1 MKKVPI
7 FGSLAAKLGTLFVPR
22 AAEQSALDKSLE
34 TILKRTEL
42 IEQKREFPPLVIF
55 PEGSTT
61 NNTTLCKFR
70 RGAFFDLR
78 KVQPVTLKY
87 KHGMVHPAI
96 ESLDEPF
103 TVFLL
108 CCTLTPMFVE
118 VKKLPVFAPTEYL
131 FTKHAD
137 KGKEKWEIF
146 AWACRDI
153 MSKVGGF
160 GKFDIAYRDK
170 IKVYDY
176 YMGKINSL
184 TFENGVSVE
193 YREDGCYINDSEKII
208 KKEQ

>member
-1 MKKVPI
+1 
-7 FGSLAAKLGTLFVPR
+7 
-22 AAEQSALDKSLE
+22 
-34 TILKRTEL
+34 
-42 IEQKREFPPLVIF
+42 
-55 PEGSTT
+55 
-61 NNTTLCKFR
+61 
-70 RGAFFDLR
+70 
-78 KVQPVTLKY
+78 
-87 KHGMVHPAI
+87 MVHPAI

-118 VKKLPVFAPTEYL
+118 VKKLPVFAPNEYL